1 LIKKFHLT
9 IALFL
14 IVFITGCSQKE
25 YIIQDNTSK
34 GIVPF
39 SVKFISPKTATIDLG
54 NNIVLEFSNTVDTA
68 RTNSSISISPTAS
81 YNVIWDDSLKVA
93 TLKLLDSLAPQKIY
107 KITVSNRAIDIEH
120 VKLERDS
127 CFTFITRPFE
137 YSSFEVTPDFWDS
150 LCSYDENGIPMV
162 FRASI
167 NDYYYNP
174 VTLSQY
180 ALSCFDAFIRENDS
194 VYYDNFMSQVEWL
207 SNNYDIIND
216 SIIGYPYPFL
226 LYNPRVGDTLI
237 PPWYSGMAQG
247 HAASVL
253 IRAYILTKN
262 IEYMKLAQK
271 SINFMFVPISENG
284 LMRHTPEGN
293 IWIEE
298 YPTREPSLVLNGY
311 VFSLYGLLEY
321 IAYNPEDIDL
331 VNKTEQCLNSLI
343 SSISYY
349 ERENWLQYC
358 RYTPDLVTDWYMRF
372 QTLQMNQ
379 LYVYTGDIYF
389 YNIYEK
395 WKIWYGGDL

>member
-1 LIKKFHLT
+1 MT
-9 IALFL
+9 IAVIVL
-14 IVFITGCSQKE
+14 IIGCSEGENILHDDRPKDE
-25 YIIQDNTSK
+25 
-34 GIVPF
+34 VPLE
-39 SVKFISPKTATIDLG
+39 VKLISPTTSTIELG
-54 NNIVLEFSNTVDTA
+54 NCIILEFSNAVDTVI
-68 RTNSSISISPTAS
+68 TNSSISVSPAAS
-81 YNVIWDDSLKVA
+81 YNVIWDNSLKVA

-107 KITVSNRAIDIEH
+107 KLTVSKNATDIDSI
-120 VKLERDS
+120 KLKSDS

-137 YSSFEVTPDFWDS
+137 YSSFEVTPNFWDS
-150 LCSYDENGIPMV
+150 LYSFDGNGVPMV
-162 FRASI
+162 FSAGI

-194 VYYDNFMSQVEWL
+194 VYYDNFMNQAEWL
-207 SNNYDIIND
+207 FSNYDIIND

-226 LYNPRVGDTLI
+226 LYNPRVGDSLL

-262 IEYMKLAQK
+262 IEYMKLAKK
-271 SINFMFVPISENG
+271 SINFMFVPISGGG
-284 LMRHTPEGN
+284 LMRYTPEGN

-311 VFSLYGLLEY
+311 VFSLFSLLEY

-343 SSISYY
+343 ISIPYY

-358 RYTPDLVTDWYMRF
+358 RYTPDLVSDWYMRF

-389 YNIYEK
+389 YYIYEK